1 MTTRFIRGL
10 ENFHLKRNHGTVT
23 TVGTFDGIHLGHQ
36 AIFKRVREESIRT
49 DCESV
54 LVTFHPHPKVVVN
67 PDNIPMLLTTIEEK
81 EKFVPDYFDGQVLV
95 LEFNEQLMNM
105 TAEDFVR
112 EILIDRI
119 DTRKLIVGY
128 DHAFGRGRSGNIDQ
142 LRKLGDK
149 YGFEVEVV
157 EPVIIDHQPV
167 SSTRIRKA
175 MLKNR
180 YPEAIRLLGHEY
192 AISGK
197 IESGISLG
205 KKIGFPTAN
214 VSCSGRKLLP
224 PEGVYACWILI
235 DKEEKNG
242 MMFIGQ
248 NHFNPKARL
257 TIEVNLFDFDRDIYG
272 KEIIVFPTTYV
283 RENRKFNTPEDLVKQ
298 LKKDK
303 NKIIEILNKGVKDG
317 N

>member
-1 MTTRFIRGL
+1 LTTHFIRGL
-10 ENFHLKRNHGTVT
+10 DYFGLKGNNGTIA

-36 AIFKRVREESIRT
+36 AIFRRVREESVRT
-49 DCESV
+49 GCESV
-54 LVTFHPHPKVVVN
+54 LVTFHPHPKVVVS

-105 TAEDFVR
+105 TSEDFVK
-112 EILIDRI
+112 EILIDKI
-119 DTRKLIVGY
+119 NIKKLIVGY
-128 DHAFGRGRSGNIDQ
+128 DHAFGKSRSGNIDQ
-142 LRKLGDK
+142 LRKLGEK
-149 YGFEVEVV
+149 YGFEMEVV
-157 EPVIIDHQPV
+157 EPIIVDGEPV

-180 YPEAIRLLGHEY
+180 YPEAIQLLGHEY

-197 IESGISLG
+197 IEKGISLG

-214 VSCSGRKLLP
+214 IGYSGRKLLP
-224 PEGVYACWILI
+224 PEGVYACWIQI
-235 DKEEKNG
+235 DNEEKNG

-257 TIEVNLFDFDRDIYG
+257 TIEVNLFDFDRDIYDR
-272 KEIIVFPTTYV
+272 EIIVFPTTFI
-283 RENRKFNTPEDLVKQ
+283 RENRKFKTTDDLVKQ
-298 LKKDK
+298 LNIDK
-303 NKIIEILNKGVKDG
+303 NNILKILNKGVKDV

>member
-1 MTTRFIRGL
+1 MTVRFIRSL
-10 ENFHLKRNHGTVT
+10 DDFSLKADRGTIT

-36 AIFKRVREESIRT
+36 AIFRRVREESLRT
-49 DCESV
+49 GCESV
-54 LVTFHPHPKVVVN
+54 LVTFHPHPKVVVS

-142 LRKLGDK
+142 LRKLGDN
-149 YGFEVEVV
+149 YGFEMEVV
-157 EPVIIDHQPV
+157 APVIIDNEPV

-175 MLKNR
+175 MIKNR

-192 AISGK
+192 AVSGRV
-197 IESGISLG
+197 ERGISLG

-224 PEGVYACWILI
+224 PEGVYACWIQI
-235 DKEEKNG
+235 DNEEKNG
-242 MMFIGQ
+242 MMFIGR

-257 TIEVNLFDFDRDIYG
+257 TIEVNLFDFDRDIYDR
-272 KEIIVFPTTYV
+272 EIIVFPTTYV
-283 RENRKFNTPEDLVKQ
+283 RENMKFASTDELVKQ
-298 LKKDK
+298 LNIDK
-303 NKIIEILNKGVKDG
+303 NNIIEILNKGVKDV